1 MGRMS
6 ASMKVE
12 QTEKLR
18 ADMRYCMI
26 STSSIEWCLANA
38 KGQPLNFISEFF
50 ALEADRRHKARIAN
64 IVRSAGFPTIKS
76 LDDYNMDELRLP
88 EPMTFDCLRNLGFIR
103 DRHTLIMHGI
113 CGSGKT
119 MLSICLGME
128 ACQRGYK
135 VRFFTLAQLAVRLKA
150 AAQEERLL
158 LANIIMSSAYLTNFS
173 PLFSSSL
180 SHRSSMMFASIGESG
195 PPCGIPCSL
204 PTTTPSGIT
213 TPAFMNL

>member
-76 LDDYNMDELRLP
+76 LKESHGKYQS
-88 EPMTFDCLRNLGFIR
+88 GFL
-103 DRHTLIMHGI
+103 T
-113 CGSGKT
+113 
-119 MLSICLGME
+119 
-128 ACQRGYK
+128 A
-135 VRFFTLAQLAVRLKA
+135 
-150 AAQEERLL
+150 
-158 LANIIMSSAYLTNFS
+158 LTNCLPF
-173 PLFSSSL
+173 
-180 SHRSSMMFASIGESG
+180 IGELE
-195 PPCGIPCSL
+195 SL
-204 PTTTPSGIT
+204 QSFFPVSIRWP
-213 TPAFMNL
+213 